1 MSRVSAREA
10 VAVVVA
16 VALVGVG
23 YQAWQTGVS
32 GWQSLHTH
40 PPPLQQR
47 ELGGVLYGS
56 MDAAIAKATRIIPR
70 GALYSIATG
79 DSPPPDPSFAEAVPG
94 VFRYFLLPRR
104 YTPDVHQARW
114 IVTFHH
120 PSETLGVPVARE
132 IPLAQYANLVEV
144 GP

>member
-23 YQAWQTGVS
+23 YQAWQTGRS
-32 GWQSLHTH
+32 GWQALHTR
-40 PPPLQQR
+40 PAPLQQR

-56 MDAAIAKATRIIPR
+56 MDGAIAKAERMIPR
-70 GALYSIATG
+70 DALYSIATG
-79 DSPPPDPSFAEAVPG
+79 ESPPSDPSFAAAVPG

-120 PSETLGVPVARE
+120 PSETLGVPVERE
-132 IPLAQYANLVEV
+132 IPLTQFTNLIEV
-144 GP
+144 GR